1 MAVIDRS
8 SVKMNSS
15 CFFVGLVLFLLVC
28 LFVFLM
34 LGNYSINTCIDI
46 FHLY

>member
-8 SVKMNSS
+8 SVNMNSS
-15 CFFVGLVLFLLVC
+15 CFLVGLVSFLFVC
-28 LFVFLM
+28 LFFLM